1 MSPVLSVVIP
11 AYGRV
16 EPLKYT
22 LRSVAR
28 SLRESGRA
36 GEIVLVDDGSPEAL
50 AGELEDFDP
59 GWPVEIVRQDNSGSI
74 VARMTGW
81 RAARGKFVTFVDSDD
96 LVHPAKFRSQLDVM
110 ENGVEEITY
119 TDSARVVL
127 GRDHSV
133 ESFAPLR
140 TYRETRSAVELLV
153 TLFPCPHSPVFRRDY
168 LDRALSLPAV
178 PARRIF
184 DSCGDVW
191 LYRNLALHPTRAR
204 KVPGHYAGI
213 GIHDHG
219 RFTDCWEKLGVAALG
234 IDEAV
239 MGACEGVAATEPLR
253 RAIGEGAFH
262 AFRLLPP
269 DVPQDFEARLLRLW
283 RESPASAGR
292 PRGGRGFRA
301 LASCVGPIAA
311 ARWVRWWRR
320 PRYADCKTLADKQA
334 FQHLLGELPPLAA

>member
-1 MSPVLSVVIP
+1 MVPVLSVVIP
-11 AYGRV
+11 AYGRTD
-16 EPLKYT
+16 PLKYT

-36 GEIVLVDDGSPEAL
+36 GEIVLVDDGSPDPL
-50 AGELEDFDP
+50 ARELEGFDP
-59 GWPVEIVRQDNSGSI
+59 GWPLEIIRQENGGSI

-81 RAARGKFVTFVDSDD
+81 KAARGRFVAFVDSDD

-110 ENGVEEITY
+110 EDGVEEITY
-119 TDSARVVL
+119 TDSARVTL
-127 GRDHSV
+127 GPGYSV

-140 TYRETRSAVELLV
+140 TYLETSSAVELLV
-153 TLFPCPHSPVFRRDY
+153 TSFPCPHSPVFRRDY
-168 LDRALSLPAV
+168 LERALSLPAV

-184 DSCGDVW
+184 DPCGDVW
-191 LYRNLALHPTRAR
+191 LYRNLALHPARVR

-213 GIHDHG
+213 GVHDHG

-239 MGACEGVAATEPLR
+239 MTACEESLETEALR

-269 DVPQDFEARLLRLW
+269 DVPQGFEARLLRLW
-283 RESPASAGR
+283 RESPAASA
-292 PRGGRGFRA
+292 PHRGGRGFRA
-301 LASCVGPIAA
+301 LASFIGPVAA
-311 ARWVRWWRR
+311 ARLLRRWQR
-320 PRYADCKTLADKQA
+320 PRYADCKTLEDNEA
-334 FQHLLGELPPLAA
+334 FQRLLEELPSSAA